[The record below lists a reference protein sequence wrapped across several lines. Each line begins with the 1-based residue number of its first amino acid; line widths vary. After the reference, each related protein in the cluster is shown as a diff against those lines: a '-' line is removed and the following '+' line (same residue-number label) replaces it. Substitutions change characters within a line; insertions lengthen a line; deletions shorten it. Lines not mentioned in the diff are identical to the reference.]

1 MVLQASMEC
10 CLSVKRI
17 FMHFKRN
24 LWLSITGATII
35 ITAVLLGSKQTE
47 ANSEIQYNLPQIDT
61 FKTPNEF
68 SQNKE
73 LNAQSSYFN
82 D

>member
-1 MVLQASMEC
+1 MEY
-10 CLSVKRI
+10 LLLVKRI

-35 ITAVLLGSKQTE
+35 IIAVLFGSKQSE
-47 ANSEIQYNLPQIDT
+47 AQSGIQHNSPQINK
-61 FKTPNEF
+61 FKTQREF
-68 SQNKE
+68 NQHKE